1 MEEKTKTSRILRTD
15 SRYYVK
21 ALHYWHP
28 KVTYTQILLFKLS
41 LDIIIYAQ
49 RKAKIKKNA
58 DILIENKADKD
69 QENFKSKLSSTSKRK
84 RFMLVINSRNLF
96 ILL

>member
-1 MEEKTKTSRILRTD
+1 MHKEK
-15 SRYYVK
+15 
-21 ALHYWHP
+21 
-28 KVTYTQILLFKLS
+28 QKL
-41 LDIIIYAQ
+41 
-49 RKAKIKKNA
+49 KKNA